1 MDEQNNQQP
10 EITEEDQQGSLP
22 SHVDLAAGIF
32 TEPRSVFDQLMNFP
46 VRTSDW
52 LIPLAVILLLS
63 VGSTYILFTN
73 PAIVMEVRDKQMRK
87 TEKALNEMV
96 KSGQL
101 TESQK
106 EEQMMAAED
115 RIKDIGTTRGVIFQ
129 SAMII
134 IFGSLIYFLI
144 AAIYL
149 GIAKFFFAAE
159 GEYRGIL
166 VASSLS
172 GYINSVSIILIA
184 IASMMMDTTFTD
196 LSLASLA
203 GMDKNTWPG
212 FLASRL
218 DIFTISAFFVFG
230 VGMSRMMMQK
240 EKESKYLLLVF
251 GMWLGF
257 TTAWFLLSSYVPF
270 FKMFAQ

>member
-1 MDEQNNQQP
+1 MEEQNINQP
-10 EITEEDQQGSLP
+10 EITEEEPQGSLP
-22 SHVDLAAGIF
+22 SHLDLAAGVF
-32 TEPRSVFDQLMNFP
+32 TEPRSVFDQLMKFP

-63 VGSTYILFTN
+63 VASTYILFTN
-73 PAIVMEVRDKQMRK
+73 PAIVMEVRDKQMTQ
-87 TEKALNEMV
+87 TEKALDEMV

-106 EEQMMAAED
+106 EEQLTAAED
-115 RIKDIGTTRGVIFQ
+115 RIKDIGTPNAVIFQ
-129 SAMII
+129 SAMIV

-144 AAIYL
+144 GSVYL

-159 GEYRGIL
+159 GEYKGIL

-172 GYINSVSIILIA
+172 GYINSVSIILMA

-196 LSLASLA
+196 LSVATLT
-203 GMDKNTWPG
+203 GMDKHTWAG
-212 FLASRL
+212 FLTSRL
-218 DIFTISAFFVFG
+218 DIFTIAAFFVFG
-230 VGMSRMMMQK
+230 VGMSRMMLQK
-240 EKESKYLLLVF
+240 EKESNYLILVF

-257 TTAWFLLSSYVPF
+257 TTLWFLLTSYVPF
-270 FKMFAQ
+270 FRMFAQ